1 MADLNGSF
9 ETTPLLATSN
19 NINTNHESHP
29 TTTSSTTTRSRQS
42 IYDFL
47 EAKTP
52 AGQYYEYFIMIL
64 IVLNV
69 LAFIVGSLFVEEYV
83 DEPWAQRNGGICGN
97 ICDALWFG
105 NYGDNGLQILN
116 LGSTSVLELVTIA
129 VFTVEYILRLY
140 ICDLEDSRFQGV
152 LGRLRYLPTFF
163 SVVDLASTVP
173 FYIDSFVLRNSDVAG
188 SAFLRMFRLLRM
200 MRVEGRY
207 DTALTMVDDVF
218 AAQKGILGTAL
229 FVGLTTWVTV
239 ASLYYLV
246 ERNNH
251 DMIYCG
257 HSDCDDDQIDK
268 SLCVIDSWGLVD
280 CSEAG
285 CLPTNDLPYP
295 CYNLYQ
301 SIPMA
306 SYYSLLNLFGE
317 FPLIDQHSFGG
328 MIVGTLTAIVA
339 VAVFAL
345 PAGIIGNGFE
355 AEIEKRTAKE
365 EEVAPI
371 VEQGLRTEGFQGD
384 SMTSGG
390 YWYNFLHA
398 QSLPGSVAFD
408 MSINVLVIGTTLTF
422 MIDTF
427 DDLSA
432 TVNSI
437 FDVFEFVAVVVFT
450 LEYILRVYSAAED
463 PKFQSS
469 RWGYLTGF
477 LPVVDLLSVL
487 PYWAQ
492 IAWTGTIWSGTVG
505 SSTSFGGNLVK
516 SLRLL
521 RILRF
526 EKYTHAFTSFDD
538 VLSRNLDVL
547 AVTAFTAILFWVF
560 FGAFLY
566 FTERDN
572 LDPEMASNYNT
583 VPNAMWV
590 TLLNLSG
597 EAPLAQ
603 YSIWGKIA
611 TGILGLFATGIFGIP
626 IGILGAGFEQV
637 VAEEN
642 KDNTEELAVD
652 ETIAADGPSRSQES
666 HLGTSFEQTCY
677 RFVNGI
683 GSPAA
688 RRFETVIYILIFT
701 AVGVGVLQTVQGHEN
716 DLSEIELL
724 TVFVFTIEYVMRLIG
739 IGADPQFSPGRSP
752 FMARLHFFFSF
763 YSVVDLLAIVPYYL
777 TVALPGS
784 LLNEYDEY
792 LRMCRIIRLVKL
804 DKYIPSI
811 TLIDDVIRLKFN
823 PLRVA
828 FFAAMTLW
836 ILFAALIY
844 LFEYDDTG
852 NEIDPVPLYGCVEDC
867 TMYDRFQ
874 NFFDSMVYTGIHLTG
889 DYPIITYSW
898 PARFVNFFMV
908 IAAVGVVSI
917 PSALIASGFVEIVQS
932 KTKARQ
938 VVQQAPTGGMAG
950 DDWYE
955 QSYRTLEGMPPPP
968 SQWGPKVDAW
978 QVAVNEFL
986 NGTKDEH
993 GHAHFSSWSKACPVF
1008 IFTVIITN
1016 IVAVLAESVPSVDK
1030 AIGNDPG
1037 NFFDVFEALSVM
1049 VFAAEYIA
1057 RLFCAPKNRE
1067 ALYSSFVYATTFFGI
1082 VDFLSTAPWFIEQA
1096 LLLSGLIVDGDDN
1109 ARIFR
1114 IFRIFRILQL
1124 EDFVTAFSKL
1134 DNVFRASKDVLKAT
1148 GLMAVIIWVGCG
1160 ALFYIFE
1167 ENNPNWRQCDDSIP
1181 LVSNDTDIPGC
1192 YDFVSTAQCNAYY
1205 PGMCDQKVFTNMPN
1219 SLYLTAVFLGGEW
1232 GVVDFTWPGRFVC
1245 LFLCVI
1251 GIGLYAIPI
1260 GALFDSFGAILGMS
1274 GDDEA
1279 DEAEVE
1285 VS

>member
-1 MADLNGSF
+1 
-9 ETTPLLATSN
+9 
-19 NINTNHESHP
+19 
-29 TTTSSTTTRSRQS
+29 
-42 IYDFL
+42 
-47 EAKTP
+47 
-52 AGQYYEYFIMIL
+52 MIL
-64 IVLNV
+64 IVMNV
-69 LAFIVGSLFVEEYV
+69 LAFILGSLFVEDYV
-83 DEPWAQRNGGICGN
+83 QEPWAQREGGICGN
-97 ICDALWFG
+97 LCDALWFG
-105 NYGDNGLQILN
+105 NYRDNGLEWLH
-116 LGSTSVLELVTIA
+116 LGSTSLLELGTIA
-129 VFTVEYILRLY
+129 VFTIEYSLRLY
-140 ICDLEDSRFQGV
+140 TCDLEHVRYQGWM
-152 LGRLRYLPTFF
+152 GRIRYMPTFF
-163 SVVDLASTVP
+163 SMVDLISTVP
-173 FYIDSFVLRNSDVAG
+173 FYIDAFVLRDTDLAG

-229 FVGLTTWVTV
+229 FVGVTTWVSV

-246 ERNNH
+246 ERKNH

-257 HSDCDDDQIDK
+257 HSDCDDDAIDK
-268 SLCVIDSWGLVD
+268 ALCVIDSWGLVD
-280 CSEAG
+280 CTEAG
-285 CLPTNDLPYP
+285 CPSTIETPYP

-328 MIVGTLTAIVA
+328 MIVGTITAVVA

-355 AEIEKRTAKE
+355 SEIEKRRNRE
-365 EEVAPI
+365 ETVDPI
-371 VEQGLRTEGFQGD
+371 IEQRLRTDGFLGD
-384 SMTSGG
+384 AMTFRGRC
-390 YWYNFLHA
+390 YNFLHA
-398 QSLPGSVAFD
+398 QVVSGSGAFD
-408 MSINVLVIGTTLTF
+408 MLINLLVVGTTLTF

-427 DDLSA
+427 DDLSSGVSKA
-432 TVNSI
+432 FDI
-437 FDVFEFVAVVVFT
+437 FELIAVMVFT
-450 LEYILRVYSAAED
+450 GEYILRVYSAAED
-463 PKFQSS
+463 PKFQHS

-477 LPVVDLLSVL
+477 LPMVDLLSVV

-492 IAWTGTIWSGTVG
+492 IAWTGTIWSATVG
-505 SSTSFGGNLVK
+505 SATSFGGNLVK

-538 VLSRNLDVL
+538 VISRNIDVL

-560 FGAFLY
+560 FGALLY

-583 VPNAMWV
+583 VPNAMWI

-603 YSIWGKIA
+603 YSLVGKIA

-642 KDNTEELAVD
+642 KDNTEELTGD
-652 ETIAADGPSRSQES
+652 ESGTLASPSRSQEA
-666 HLGTSFEQTCY
+666 HLGTSFEQSCY
-677 RFVNGI
+677 QFVNGI
-683 GSPAA
+683 GSTAA
-688 RRFETVIYILIFT
+688 RRFETTIYILIFT
-701 AVGVGVLQTVQGHEN
+701 AVGVGVLQTVKGHEN
-716 DLSEIELL
+716 DFSQVELL
-724 TVFVFTIEYVMRLIG
+724 TVIVFTIEYVIRLIG
-739 IGADPQFSPGRSP
+739 VGADPMFAPRGHP
-752 FMARLHFFFSF
+752 VTARLRFVVSF
-763 YSVVDLLAIVPYYL
+763 YSMVDLLAIVPYYL
-777 TVALPGS
+777 TMALPGS
-784 LLNEYDEY
+784 LVDQYDEY
-792 LRMCRIIRLVKL
+792 LRMCRIIRLAKL

-811 TLIDDVIRLKFN
+811 TLIDDVVRLKYN
-823 PLRVA
+823 SLRVA

-844 LFEYDDTG
+844 LFEYDDTV
-852 NEIDPVPLYGCVEDC
+852 NDIDPVPLYGCVEDC

-889 DYPIITYSW
+889 DYPIITYTW

-908 IAAVGVVSI
+908 ISAVGVVSI

-938 VVQQAPTGGMAG
+938 SGQDAPPRGMAG

-955 QSYRTLEGMPPPP
+955 HSYRTLQGVAPPP
-968 SQWGPKVDAW
+968 SRWGPTVDAW
-978 QVAVNEFL
+978 QIAVNEFL
-986 NGTKDEH
+986 NGKKDEH
-993 GHAHFSSWSKACPVF
+993 GHAHFTSWSRACRIF

-1016 IVAVLAESVPSVDK
+1016 ILAVLLESIPSIDK
-1030 AIGNDPG
+1030 AVGNNPG
-1037 NFFDVFEALSVM
+1037 NFFDVFEALAVM
-1049 VFAAEYIA
+1049 VFATEYVA

-1067 ALYSSFVYATTFFGI
+1067 ALYSSLVYATTFFGI

-1096 LLLSGLIVDGDDN
+1096 LLLSGVITDGDDN

-1148 GLMAVIIWVGCG
+1148 GLLALIIWVGCG
-1160 ALFYIFE
+1160 ALFFIFE

-1181 LVSNDTDIPGC
+1181 LVANDTEIPGC
-1192 YDFVSTAQCNAYY
+1192 YDFASTAQCNAYY
-1205 PGMCDQKVFTNMPN
+1205 PGMCDQKVFTSMPN

-1232 GVVDFTWPGRFVC
+1232 GVVDFSWPGRFVC
-1245 LFLCVI
+1245 LFLCVV

-1260 GALFDSFGAILGMS
+1260 GALFDAFGAILGMS
-1274 GDDEA
+1274 GDED
-1279 DEAEVE
+1279 AEE
-1285 VS
+1285 EEN